1 METIILMILLNFSHP
16 LTPEQ
21 QAQIEALTGQRLER
35 VIDLHVQFDHAAPY
49 LPQLAALLQGLPLGP
64 QELQSAPLIVS
75 LPSFNVIAALV
86 LAELHGRMGY
96 FPPVLRLRP
105 LEGSLPPRFEVAEVL
120 NLQGVRDA
128 ARKER

>member
-1 METIILMILLNFSHP
+1 MILLNFSHP

-49 LPQLAALLQGLPLGP
+49 LPQLAALLQALPLDP

>member
-1 METIILMILLNFSHP
+1 MILLNFSHP